1 MRRAEVLVA
10 AAAAL
15 ALAAGDARGDASVV
29 LRWKPVED
37 AVSYDVEIGADPE
50 LSQPLVRER
59 VAAPG
64 YRWRELPEAR
74 CYWRVRGVDARGRA
88 GRWSEVRALEAVLLP
103 PEPRAPADGTLVAPD
118 EQVELACA
126 PSRAAQEYELEVVSD
141 PEDADLVERRR
152 GAAPRFRLA
161 LPAGHYRWRMRA
173 TSREGVATRWSPVR
187 RFSVRKNPPA
197 AAVEAAPR
205 SVPDPTP
212 EAGAAETA
220 RLEPAALD
228 TVAALETA
236 AFEPAALDT
245 VALESPRVD
254 PAALDSTTTSAAPAP
269 TVAGAAPTRSPGSP
283 SPPAPAGG
291 EGAVYAA
298 DPSGPERARVRL
310 GLRLG
315 WHTTFGGISSA
326 SPGLAVDFLLP
337 FLKERLVVSLRAAY
351 YAAAAAVPIA
361 AGLPAGASAAARV
374 VPLGAVALYEHP
386 LAFGRVYG
394 GVGAQAQVVHV
405 ANGGAER
412 VDVVPAANVVAG
424 VARRLRSSEVFAESG
439 YASGS
444 LDAPIARLRTGGL
457 HVAVGWRFAR

>member
-1 MRRAEVLVA
+1 MMRRADVLVA
-10 AAAAL
+10 AVAAL
-15 ALAAGDARGDASVV
+15 AVATGDARGDASVV

-37 AVSYDVEIGADPE
+37 ALAYDVEIGADPE

-88 GRWSEVRALEAVLLP
+88 GRWSEVRALEPVLLP
-103 PEPRAPADGTLVAPD
+103 PEPRAPAEGTVVAPN

-141 PEDADLVERRR
+141 PEDAGRVERRR

-173 TSREGVATRWSPVR
+173 TSREGVTTRWSPMR
-187 RFSVRKNPPA
+187 RLSVRKNAPA
-197 AAVEAAPR
+197 AAVEAAPS
-205 SVPDPTP
+205 SVPDPNP
-212 EAGAAETA
+212 GAVAAETA
-220 RLEPAALD
+220 RLEPAALESA
-228 TVAALETA
+228 T
-236 AFEPAALDT
+236 LDT
-245 VALESPRVD
+245 VALESP
-254 PAALDSTTTSAAPAP
+254 PAAPEP
-269 TVAGAAPTRSPGSP
+269 TVVGAAPPPSDAVPLEPQPSPGSP

-291 EGAVYAA
+291 EGRGEGAVYATA
-298 DPSGPERARVRL
+298 PDGPERSRVRL

-315 WHTTFGGISSA
+315 WHTTFCGISSPA
-326 SPGLAVDFLLP
+326 PGLAVDFLLP

-351 YAAAAAVPIA
+351 YAAAASVPIA
-361 AGLPAGASAAARV
+361 VGLPAGASAAAHV
-374 VPLGAVALYEHP
+374 VPLGAAALYEHP

-405 ANGGAER
+405 ANGRAER
-412 VDVVPAANVVAG
+412 IDLVPAANVLAG

>member
-88 GRWSEVRALEAVLLP
+88 GRWSEVRALEPVLLA
-103 PEPRAPADGTLVAPD
+103 PEPREPADGTVVAAN
-118 EQVELACA
+118 EQVDLACA
-126 PSRAAQEYELEVVSD
+126 PSRAAQAYELEVVSD
-141 PEDADLVERRR
+141 RGEAVPVERRR

-161 LPAGHYRWRMRA
+161 LPAGRYRWRMRA
-173 TSREGVATRWSPVR
+173 TSRDGVATRWSPMR
-187 RFSVRKNPPA
+187 RLSVRKNPPA
-197 AAVEAAPR
+197 ADVEAAPT
-205 SVPDPTP
+205 SVRDPEP
-212 EAGAAETA
+212 EAVAAETVP
-220 RLEPAALD
+220 LEPVALD
-228 TVAALETA
+228 TVAALE
-236 AFEPAALDT
+236 PAAIDS

-254 PAALDSTTTSAAPAP
+254 PAAPEQ
-269 TVAGAAPTRSPGSP
+269 TVAGAAPPPGSP

-291 EGAVYAA
+291 EGAVDAA
-298 DPSGPERARVRL
+298 DPNGPERARVRL

-315 WHTTFGGISSA
+315 WHTTFGGISSP

-361 AGLPAGASAAARV
+361 AGLPSGASAAARV
-374 VPLGAVALYEHP
+374 VPLGATALYEHP

-424 VARRLRSSEVFAESG
+424 AARRLRSGEVFAESG